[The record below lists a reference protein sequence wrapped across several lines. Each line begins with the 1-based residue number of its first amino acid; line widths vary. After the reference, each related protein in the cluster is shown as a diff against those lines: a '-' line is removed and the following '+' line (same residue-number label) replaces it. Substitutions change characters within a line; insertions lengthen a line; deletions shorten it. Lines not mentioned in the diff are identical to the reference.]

1 MKSFN
6 KAIYSKTER
15 RYLSLIFFLFGTA
28 IMSLAPRT
36 PDLKANL
43 DINNGT
49 FGTLLGSA
57 SIGSITMLL
66 IGGQIVHR
74 IGAKRSLQIGSTA
87 VAITYTSLV
96 NTSSPA
102 LFLILNIL
110 AGASVSIYHIATSGH
125 SLHRQDEVGSVI
137 VPKLHGAWAVGAMST
152 SAIAFLISNSISI
165 SSHITILMFVIWL
178 LTQFCISKLAPTF
191 PENPTSDDDYQATSI
206 KQFKFK
212 INWFLSLGFF
222 CATVLE
228 FTIADWATLFGK
240 EELGMSNSVATLCY
254 LTCLIGLIVGRYSI
268 GWALNHKSEQFWIK
282 AGGLVGGIGFTAMAS
297 SSLLVVDGF
306 KNLAFVL
313 AFIGF
318 FIAGLGCSALAPIFF
333 SIAGRLSN
341 GKNAIA
347 VAQLSFINTVIMFIS
362 RVVLAWIVELTSITV
377 ALVIASTAMLALIYF
392 GKIGARQPQQ
402 GRVAYTD

>member
-1 MKSFN
+1 LRSFHKST
-6 KAIYSKTER
+6 YSKVEQ
-15 RYLSLIFFLFGTA
+15 RYLSLIFFLFGLA

-43 DINNGT
+43 NINNGT

-57 SIGSITMLL
+57 SIGSIIMLL

-87 VAITYTSLV
+87 VAITYTGLV
-96 NTSSPA
+96 NTNSPL

-110 AGASVSIYHIATSGH
+110 AGSSVSIYHIATSGH
-125 SLHRQDEVGSVI
+125 SLHRQDEVGAVI

-152 SAIAFLISNSISI
+152 TAIAFLISNTLSITTHI
-165 SSHITILMFVIWL
+165 SGLMFVVWL
-178 LTQFCISKLAPTF
+178 LTQFCISKLSPTF
-191 PENPTSDDDYQATSI
+191 PENPADDDDYQAISI

-212 INWFLSLGFF
+212 VNWFLSLGFF

-240 EELGMSNSVATLCY
+240 EELGMSSSVATLCY

-268 GWALNHKSEQFWIK
+268 GWALKHQSEQFWIK
-282 AGGLVGGIGFTAMAS
+282 AGGLVGGIGFTAMAT
-297 SSLLVVDGF
+297 SSLLIVDSYR
-306 KNLAFVL
+306 NLAFAI

-318 FIAGLGCSALAPIFF
+318 FLAGLGCSALAPIFF

-347 VAQLSFINTVIMFIS
+347 VAQLSFINTVIMFLS
-362 RVVLAWIVELTSITV
+362 RVVLAWVVQLSSITV
-377 ALVIASTAMLALIYF
+377 ALVIASTAMLALFYF
-392 GKIGARQPQQ
+392 GRIGSSQRQ
-402 GRVAYTD
+402 

>member
-1 MKSFN
+1 
-6 KAIYSKTER
+6 
-15 RYLSLIFFLFGTA
+15 
-28 IMSLAPRT
+28 MSLAPRT

-43 DINNGT
+43 NINNGT

-57 SIGSITMLL
+57 SIGSIIMLL

-87 VAITYTSLV
+87 VAITYTGLV
-96 NTSSPA
+96 NTNSPL
-102 LFLILNIL
+102 LFLVLNIL
-110 AGASVSIYHIATSGH
+110 AGSSVSIYHIATSGH
-125 SLHRQDEVGSVI
+125 SLHRQDEVGAVI

-152 SAIAFLISNSISI
+152 TAIAFLISNTLSITTHI
-165 SSHITILMFVIWL
+165 SGLMFVVWL
-178 LTQFCISKLAPTF
+178 LTQFCISKLSPTF
-191 PENPTSDDDYQATSI
+191 PVNPADDDDYQAISI

-212 INWFLSLGFF
+212 VNWFLSLGFF

-240 EELGMSNSVATLCY
+240 EELGMSSSVATLCY

-268 GWALNHKSEQFWIK
+268 GWALKHQSEQFWIK
-282 AGGLVGGIGFTAMAS
+282 AGGLVGGIGFTAMAT
-297 SSLLVVDGF
+297 SSLLIVDSYR
-306 KNLAFVL
+306 NLAFAI

-318 FIAGLGCSALAPIFF
+318 FLAGLGCSALAPIFF

-347 VAQLSFINTVIMFIS
+347 VAQLSFINTVIMFLS
-362 RVVLAWIVELTSITV
+362 RVVLAWVVQLSSITV
-377 ALVIASTAMLALIYF
+377 ALVIASTAMLALFYF
-392 GKIGARQPQQ
+392 GRIGSSQRQ
-402 GRVAYTD
+402 